1 MICPKCHQPVQPQP
15 GEACPLCRFDVQ
27 PFMRRVQT
35 IYVISFAFFL
45 STVIY
50 GALVFFLETRRAIE
64 PQTIPVE
71 LPFALLVV
79 AVLQFGVAAN
89 VGKRL
94 GQAATMQ
101 RVQTI
106 FLIRLALVEAVAIYG
121 LVLYM
126 LTASIHWFVTFLAL
140 SWLGFILSGGQMP
153 HIVQRLAELSVEEQ
167 AE

>member
-1 MICPKCHQPVQPQP
+1 MICPKCRQPATATPE
-15 GEACPLCRFDVQ
+15 GGCGLCGFDLQ

-35 IYVISFAFFL
+35 IYVISFAFFM
-45 STVIY
+45 STVVY
-50 GALVFFLETRRAIE
+50 GALVFFLETRGAVRAA
-64 PQTIPVE
+64 TIPVE
-71 LPFALLVV
+71 LPFALLVI
-79 AVLQFGVAAN
+79 AVLQFGAAAS

-94 GQAATMQ
+94 NQAATMQ

-121 LVLYM
+121 ITLYM